1 MVTPS
6 TRDPAP
12 RPPLPIALL
21 YQAEGLHEHLKR
33 ALTDLGAAVVYD
45 SPAAAFDPS
54 ALTRSGAQVVV
65 VNLDPQVEAEIE
77 HLDELLTDDSLRVV
91 FNDAEVSSRLEGS
104 DQARWVRHLAA
115 KILGI
120 DDINPPRPQGAE
132 AIPVR
137 VKAAG
142 PEYVGA
148 GTVEQRFEL
157 EGDEL
162 ARALAADT
170 GESLLRARAALV
182 TSDEPVAA
190 DVVQRYAGD
199 EPAAGSAP
207 LPESDLLAAV
217 AASDRSEPPT
227 LELPREIIEATPAFR
242 AEAPT
247 LELPLAELQA
257 TPPFRDKAPTLE
269 IPRAEVEKERAFR
282 DHSPTL
288 EIPLSELDQARS
300 FREAAS
306 TLEIP
311 QADLARAQAGHE
323 ALTPTDAGAR
333 APVDTDALALDAF
346 ALDLPAPTP
355 AAPIPELTLEAL
367 DLPDLD
373 LPFSA
378 PPAAPPASATV
389 APKPTPDPELE
400 RNLADFG
407 LIDAPDLA
415 DAIEPA
421 VAAGED
427 DFASALGALELLPLD
442 DGAPA
447 PAPAARDVAPLG
459 GLDDML
465 AAMTRGTVDLELP
478 QSSAAKA
485 GESKPTPAKS
495 EPKPPPQGDPKP
507 EAKPA
512 PPRDISKLDL
522 SHLSLAPID
531 DDAAPAP
538 GPGRAS
544 FVLGQDSKPGKP
556 AAASAKPAPP
566 APEGKGQTP
575 PESFDFDLGGLGVDR
590 VQKIAPNAP
599 VEDLMAELEVLAA
612 GDLPFA
618 APDAVTDG
626 AAIQRVWVLGAS
638 IGGPEAVREFAAALP
653 AETPALFILAQHMGS
668 DFVDLMTQQLAKAT
682 KLRVQSARAGLRVAH
697 GEIVVVPLDARVQV
711 APDGTLEV
719 EPLTDALPYNPSID
733 QVLRDV
739 ADRYGA
745 AAGAIIFS
753 GMANDAVDG
762 ARHLAERGGV
772 VWVQDPSSCVISSMV
787 DGARD
792 AGLVSFSGT
801 PAELARQFLV
811 EYGGA

>member
-162 ARALAADT
+162 ARALTADT
-170 GESLLRARAALV
+170 GESLQRARAALV

-207 LPESDLLAAV
+207 LPESDRPAAV
-217 AASDRSEPPT
+217 AASDRGEP
-227 LELPREIIEATPAFR
+227 
-242 AEAPT
+242 PT
-247 LELPLAELQA
+247 LELPLAELEA

-269 IPRAEVEKERAFR
+269 IPRAEVEKARAFR

-323 ALTPTDAGAR
+323 ALTPTDAEAR
-333 APVDTDALALDAF
+333 SPADTDALALDAF

-373 LPFSA
+373 LPFPA

-389 APKPTPDPELE
+389 APKPTPDPERE

-442 DGAPA
+442 DSAPAPA

-495 EPKPPPQGDPKP
+495 EPRPPPQGDPKP

-512 PPRDISKLDL
+512 PPRDVSKLDL
-522 SHLSLAPID
+522 SHLTLAPIEG
-531 DDAAPAP
+531 DAAPAP

-544 FVLGQDSKPGKP
+544 FVLGPDAKPGKP
-556 AAASAKPAPP
+556 TTASAKPAPP
-566 APEGKGQTP
+566 APEGKGPTQ

-599 VEDLMAELEVLAA
+599 VEDLMAELEALAT

-618 APDAVTDG
+618 APDTGTDG

-711 APDGTLEV
+711 APDGALEV

-739 ADRYGA
+739 ADRYGG

-772 VWVQDPSSCVISSMV
+772 VWVQDPASCVISSMV

>member
-227 LELPREIIEATPAFR
+227 LELP
-242 AEAPT
+242 
-247 LELPLAELQA
+247 LAELQA
-257 TPPFRDKAPTLE
+257 TPPFRAEAPTLE
-269 IPRAEVEKERAFR
+269 IPRAEVEKARAFR

-373 LPFSA
+373 LPL
-378 PPAAPPASATV
+378 PAPPASATV

-442 DGAPA
+442 DSAPAPA

-485 GESKPTPAKS
+485 GESKPAPAKS
-495 EPKPPPQGDPKP
+495 EPKPPPQPEPKP
-507 EAKPA
+507 AAKPA
-512 PPRDISKLDL
+512 TAPRDVSKLDL

-566 APEGKGQTP
+566 APEGKGQTQ

-599 VEDLMAELEVLAA
+599 VEDLMAELEALAT

-711 APDGTLEV
+711 APDGVLEV

-739 ADRYGA
+739 ADRYGG

-772 VWVQDPSSCVISSMV
+772 VWVQDPASCVISSMV